1 MKKLD
6 VVKYRYITLIP
17 SILIILAGL
26 VLFFVR
32 GFNKGIDFEAGL
44 SERIQIAPVGMYVSY
59 DGSDDA
65 VLSVDANT
73 LRLTIRNDK
82 GAAVTSFDNAS
93 YPAVADIAAALNQ
106 IDGVHA
112 EVVDGSLRSE
122 NLVSGF
128 GFPAALSQDKT
139 KINFASV
146 TKDVL
151 IEDIRA
157 ALSDLD
163 INVQTVGAASDG
175 IFQIKLKGEEGEGQ
189 KDIENKIQRL
199 LAQSFDPEQVVI
211 LQSDFV
217 GPKFSSALLSSSIKA
232 VLISV
237 ALILVYIWVRFRF
250 AYAVSSI
257 IALMHDV
264 AAMFAFILIFNLEVS
279 STTIAAVLTIIG
291 YSLNNTIVIFDRVRE
306 NVALLKGKKVDE
318 IIGISVAQSLT
329 RTIITS
335 ATTLFAIVPLAIF
348 SNGGIQLFAIN
359 LTWGIIVGT
368 YSSNFIAPS
377 LLHWFNKIDAI
388 DVVKKK
394 ETNKDIHIGDAYV

>member
-17 SILIILAGL
+17 SLIIILAGL

-59 DGSDDA
+59 DGNEDA

-73 LRLTIRNDK
+73 LRLTVRSDK
-82 GAAVTSFDNAS
+82 GADVTIFDNTS
-93 YPAVADIAAALNQ
+93 YPTVGDIAEALDSV
-106 IDGVHA
+106 DGISV
-112 EVVDGSLRSE
+112 EVVDGSLKSE
-122 NLVSGF
+122 DLVSGF
-128 GFPAALSQDKT
+128 GFPATLSQDKL

-146 TKDVL
+146 TRDVL
-151 IEDIRA
+151 IEDIRE
-157 ALSDLD
+157 ALSGLD

-175 IFQIKLKGEEGEGQ
+175 IFQIKLKGEEGESQ
-189 KDIENKIQRL
+189 QDIENKIQNL
-199 LAQSFDPEQVVI
+199 LSQSFDPEQVVV

-217 GPKFSSALLSSSIKA
+217 GPKFSSDLISSSIKA
-232 VLISV
+232 VLIAV

-250 AYAVSSI
+250 AYAISSI

-264 AAMFAFILIFNLEVS
+264 AAMFAFILIFNLEIS

-306 NVALLKGKKVDE
+306 NVPLLKGKKVDE
-318 IIGISVAQSLT
+318 IIGVSVAQSLT

-368 YSSNFIAPS
+368 YSSNFLAPA